1 MNTGKSMSQTTK
13 RGWRSI
19 VKHRNAYLLIAPN
32 IFFLLLFLIAPFIWV
47 LILSFQKG
55 SVLGP
60 KTFIGFTN
68 YIDLIRNRLLLKSIL
83 NTLKYTVT
91 VIPAVFIIGMVI
103 AILLNG
109 IRRMRNFFRTMLFIP
124 LLSSIVVAAIVWR
137 YLVYPEYGPL
147 SKILDFLHIPSPNWF
162 GDAKIVIFTIV
173 AVELWRGLPFYI
185 VTFLAGLQSVPK
197 DMVEASYID
206 GANYFQSLF
215 HVVLPS
221 MKPVLTFCLVM
232 ATIWALQLFD
242 SVYVLTRG
250 GPSNASSTIVW
261 SIYENIFFFNRVG
274 RGATMSV
281 LLILLIAVMTFL
293 NLKLTRFREEQV
305 T

>member
-1 MNTGKSMSQTTK
+1 
-13 RGWRSI
+13 
-19 VKHRNAYLLIAPN
+19 
-32 IFFLLLFLIAPFIWV
+32 
-47 LILSFQKG
+47 
-55 SVLGP
+55 
-60 KTFIGFTN
+60 
-68 YIDLIRNRLLLKSIL
+68 
-83 NTLKYTVT
+83 
-91 VIPAVFIIGMVI
+91 
-103 AILLNG
+103 
-109 IRRMRNFFRTMLFIP
+109 MLFIP

-215 HVVLPS
+215 HVILPS

>member
-1 MNTGKSMSQTTK
+1 M
-13 RGWRSI
+13 
-19 VKHRNAYLLIAPN
+19 KHRNAYLLIAPN

>member
-1 MNTGKSMSQTTK
+1 
-13 RGWRSI
+13 

-109 IRRMRNFFRTMLFIP
+109 IRRLRNFFRTMLFIP

>member
-1 MNTGKSMSQTTK
+1 
-13 RGWRSI
+13 

>member
-1 MNTGKSMSQTTK
+1 MSQTTK

-109 IRRMRNFFRTMLFIP
+109 IRRLRNFFRTMLFIP